1 MSGLDQVSEVVFDL
15 SSYTLEA
22 IQDKVNKQFDVIV
35 SDILNKNIILPTPLL
50 PLSDV
55 FDEKSKVYEVF
66 FINYTISGGFTK
78 FLKVLFAR

>member
-15 SSYTLEA
+15 SSSELEV

-35 SDILNKNIILPTPLL
+35 CDILNKDIILPTPLL

-55 FDEKSKVYEVF
+55 FDEKSKIYGVF
-66 FINYTISGGFTK
+66 SLIIPSVEDLQSF
-78 FLKVLFAR
+78 